1 METAYD
7 WITMAIFAGL
17 ILVFLQR
24 STSEGEPSDSI
35 WHYLPPSIGCM
46 AANYV
51 GNDKSGAISSAVG
64 ASGRHVLAALIV
76 VAVLVYIYYVLRPF
90 HHQSHP

>member
-17 ILVFLQR
+17 ILIFLQR
-24 STSEGEPSDSI
+24 STGESDPGDSI
-35 WHYLPPSIGCM
+35 WHYLPPAIGCM

-51 GNDKSGAISSAVG
+51 GNDKAGAISAAIG
-64 ASGRHVLAALIV
+64 GTGRHVLAALILV
-76 VAVLVYIYYVLRPF
+76 GVLAYIYYVLRPF
-90 HHQSHP
+90 RHQPRP